1 LPPHARTTTAA
12 DAAVR
17 CSQLIAR
24 YIYVGT
30 SDRGDHRRR
39 TDAIIEFPVTVGAG
53 THGITAGPGGNVW
66 FTEQSAG
73 KFGRITP

>member
-1 LPPHARTTTAA
+1 M
-12 DAAVR
+12 
-17 CSQLIAR
+17 
-24 YIYVGT
+24 GT